1 MKIYQTLALGALA
14 FEGERSRPRAAR
26 ETVDYD
32 ESRRV
37 TFTDEASDDRVRSTA
52 GAGSGLRSYSM
63 RKDMI
68 SAQLMARGIP
78 YFYYHFHDYGCY
90 CIAQN
95 KETNP
100 LKNRGKPLDEVDA
113 VCQQHS
119 KCQQCVFADSNGAI
133 NPKSTGYQMTIDR
146 KSGDITCDGKKAYPR
161 KYQSNGSWEARYNA
175 CLCDRELAVSLANM
189 AAAGKHKKEHEDHD
203 GAMCGVK
210 TKPVRVTSALEASKL
225 NSALGGSDQSGSG
238 LQMNAIM
245 DAAFESN
252 DIQVMGA
259 EGFQTFGSGK
269 DVFVSEN
276 VGECCGNYPKRFPIP
291 HAGTVAAQQCC
302 DGELRPNGSC

>member
-1 MKIYQTLALGALA
+1 
-14 FEGERSRPRAAR
+14 
-26 ETVDYD
+26 
-32 ESRRV
+32 
-37 TFTDEASDDRVRSTA
+37 
-52 GAGSGLRSYSM
+52 M

-119 KCQQCVFADSNGAI
+119 KCQQCVLADSDGAI

-146 KSGDITCDGKKAYPR
+146 KTGDITCDGKKAYPR
-161 KYQSNGSWEARYNA
+161 KYQQNGTWEARYNA

-189 AAAGKHKKEHEDHD
+189 AAAGKHNKEHEDHD
-203 GAMCGVK
+203 GYVQK
-210 TKPVRVTSALEASKL
+210 
-225 NSALGGSDQSGSG
+225 SDK
-238 LQMNAIM
+238 NWNI
-245 DAAFESN
+245 
-252 DIQVMGA
+252 
-259 EGFQTFGSGK
+259 K
-269 DVFVSEN
+269 
-276 VGECCGNYPKRFPIP
+276 YIP
-291 HAGTVAAQQCC
+291 Q
-302 DGELRPNGSC
+302 NKI